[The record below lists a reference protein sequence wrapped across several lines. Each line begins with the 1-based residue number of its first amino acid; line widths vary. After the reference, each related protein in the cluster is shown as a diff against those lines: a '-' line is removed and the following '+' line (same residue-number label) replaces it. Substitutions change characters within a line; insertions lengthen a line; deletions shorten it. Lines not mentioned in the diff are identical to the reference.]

1 MDINLIDEIK
11 LKKDDELFEI
21 LSEIQNWDR
30 KTDINSIGAGLYGVL
45 YYQLVYNYADQIRRL
60 SSEDKP
66 VSEKIILSAISDIK
80 TYLIEH
86 FGKVKITLGEF
97 QKLVRGDKE
106 LPIWG
111 LPDVITAMSSRPYK
125 DGMHK
130 VFAGESYIGLV
141 RFTEDGP
148 IMESIMSFGNSDDP
162 SSDHYTDQMEM
173 YSKFQTKKMT
183 FDKKEIYRKA
193 KSIYSPN

>member
-1 MDINLIDEIK
+1 
-11 LKKDDELFEI
+11 
-21 LSEIQNWDR
+21 
-30 KTDINSIGAGLYGVL
+30 
-45 YYQLVYNYADQIRRL
+45 
-60 SSEDKP
+60 
-66 VSEKIILSAISDIK
+66 
-80 TYLIEH
+80 
-86 FGKVKITLGEF
+86 
-97 QKLVRGDKE
+97 
-106 LPIWG
+106 
-111 LPDVITAMSSRPYK
+111 MSSRPYQ

-141 RFTEDGP
+141 RFTKDGP
-148 IMESIMSFGNSDDP
+148 IMERIMSFGNSDDP